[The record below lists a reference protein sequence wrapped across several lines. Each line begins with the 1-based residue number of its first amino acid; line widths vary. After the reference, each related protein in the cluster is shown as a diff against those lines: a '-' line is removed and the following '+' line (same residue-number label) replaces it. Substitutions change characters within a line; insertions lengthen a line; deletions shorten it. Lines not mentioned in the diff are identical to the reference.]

1 MRAVNDKV
9 LGCADVPP
17 GCGLTLTLADLILK
31 GVAEIV
37 GCRVDTFMVL
47 ISDGR
52 SLHIDVHDTDFGGA
66 VPFGRLGMHL
76 CAVIGA
82 ATGLAIGEI
91 GRCASEGGTI
101 TIRVSVIEND
111 ELLFE
116 MGV

>member
-17 GCGLTLTLADLILK
+17 GCGLALTLADLILK

-37 GCRVDTFMVL
+37 GCRVDTFMVQ
-47 ISDGR
+47 ISAGD
-52 SLHIDVHDTDFGGA
+52 SLHIDVFDPDFRGA
-66 VPFGRLGMHL
+66 VPVGRLGMHL
-76 CAVIGA
+76 CAVIGG
-82 ATGLAIGEI
+82 ATGRTIGEI

>member
-37 GCRVDTFMVL
+37 GCRVDIFMVQ
-47 ISDGR
+47 ISAGD
-52 SLHIDVHDTDFGGA
+52 SLLIDVLDPEFGGV
-66 VPFGRLGMHL
+66 VPVGLLGAHL
-76 CAVIGA
+76 HGVIEA
-82 ATGLAIGEI
+82 ATGLTIGEI
-91 GRCASEGGTI
+91 GRCASEGGTLTI
-101 TIRVSVIEND
+101 TLTRIDGD